1 MRLVDAADLE
11 SRARTSSGFIP
22 SSLVTRLLELGHE
35 PEVAFRARDG
45 EWFCALEWARLL
57 AERQQYEPA
66 LDVLAPYAATGWW
79 PAARARAE
87 LLEGWGRPERAIA
100 LCRPYAQA
108 GDPLVLDF
116 FARLLARHG
125 QALEAF
131 ALLQPGIEGWFL
143 AQALVDVA
151 ETAGRDEQVAALLEA
166 RIEAAVPACDDPDCH
181 RLRLEPSN
189 AFDLLAT
196 VRERQGRID
205 EAIALLRRRDVTSVN
220 GRDALAD
227 LLARHDRIEELRVY
241 ASTEPRGAAAR
252 SLSEVLEEQGD
263 VEGAISVY
271 RTFAEESDGLWSVAH
286 LLSQLLV
293 RHGMVDEAIAV
304 MLALADS
311 PYGADECVVDTL
323 CTMYAEHG
331 RAHEGLVYLD
341 ALKERRGGKEEWDFF
356 QMRLPLMV
364 DCGLRGEAIE
374 QARAHP
380 EGGTWYAAWSLS
392 DLLAGAGRL
401 EEAVAVLEQHP
412 ASTSTVLARHLIDL
426 GRIDDAV
433 RVLRRPSA
441 APAPD
446 PWNDTYS
453 NEPPF

>member
-1 MRLVDAADLE
+1 MDAADLE

-22 SSLVTRLLELGHE
+22 SLLVTRLLELGHE
-35 PEVAFRARDG
+35 PEVESRARRG

-57 AERQQYEPA
+57 GERQQHEPA
-66 LDVLAPYAATGWW
+66 LDVLAPYVATGWW

-87 LLEGWGRPERAIA
+87 LLEGWGRPDEAIA
-100 LCRPYAQA
+100 LCHPYAQS

-116 FARLLARHG
+116 VARLLARHG
-125 QALEAF
+125 QAPEAF
-131 ALLQPGIEGWFL
+131 DLLQPGIEGWFL

-151 ETAGRDEQVAALLEA
+151 EAAGRNEEAAALLQA

-227 LLARHDRIEELRVY
+227 LLARHDRIEELRAY
-241 ASTEPRGAAAR
+241 AATEPLGDAAR
-252 SLSEVLEEQGD
+252 SLAEVLEEHGD
-263 VEGAISVY
+263 VDGAISVY
-271 RTFAEESDGLWSVAH
+271 RTFAEESDGMWHVAH

-293 RHGMVDEAIAV
+293 RHGQVDEAIAV
-304 MLALADS
+304 MQALADS
-311 PYGADECVVDTL
+311 PYGADGCVVDGL
-323 CTMYAEHG
+323 CTLYAEHG
-331 RAHEGLVYLD
+331 RAREGLAYLD

-356 QMRLPLMV
+356 RMRLPLMV
-364 DCGLRGEAIE
+364 DCGLRDEAIE
-374 QARAHP
+374 QAREHP
-380 EGGTWYAAWSLS
+380 EGGTWYAAWFLS

-401 EEAVAVLEQHP
+401 EEAVAVLEQYP

-426 GRIDDAV
+426 GRIEEAV
-433 RVLRRPSA
+433 RVLQVPASA

-446 PWNDTYS
+446 DPWNDTHS
-453 NEPPF
+453 DEPPF